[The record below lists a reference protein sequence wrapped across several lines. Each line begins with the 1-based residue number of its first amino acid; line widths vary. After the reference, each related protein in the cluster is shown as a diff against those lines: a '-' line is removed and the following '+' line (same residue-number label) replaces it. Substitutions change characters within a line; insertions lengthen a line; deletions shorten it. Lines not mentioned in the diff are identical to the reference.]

1 MAIDM
6 DESDTP
12 NIPVKSVVR
21 MFEIIEV
28 LQEMDGATMSEVV
41 NQVDLSKSTVYNH
54 LSTLKQLEYVVR
66 RNKEYHLSFRFLDHG
81 GHTLSRDP
89 RLQIIEPKIREI
101 ADKTNELCQFVIEE
115 HGRGVIIFRET
126 GENAVETQTR
136 LGSRLHLHHTT
147 AGKAILSHLS
157 EERIKWILE
166 QHGLPG
172 KTTETITDPDV
183 LLDELDRIKDQGYA
197 ADKEEHIK
205 GLHAVGVPVLD
216 DNGVFGAISVAGP
229 SHRMGNESR
238 EREIADLIL
247 GTANEIELNISFLE

>member
-1 MAIDM
+1 M
-6 DESDTP
+6 DQANTP

-21 MFEIIEV
+21 MFEIVEI
-28 LQEMDGATMSEVV
+28 LQEEDGATMSEVV
-41 NQVDLSKSTVYNH
+41 DLVDLSKSTVYNH
-54 LSTLKQLEYVVR
+54 LSTLNQLEYVVR
-66 RNKEYHLSFRFLDHG
+66 QNKEYHLSFRFLDHG

-89 RLQIIEPKIREI
+89 RLQIVEPKVREI

-126 GENAVETQTR
+126 GENAVETRTR

-157 EERIKWILE
+157 EERVKRILE
-166 QHGLPG
+166 RHGLPG

-183 LLDELDRIKDQGYA
+183 LFEELDRVKDQGYVS
-197 ADKEEHIK
+197 DKVEHIE
-205 GLHAVGVPVLD
+205 GLHAVGVPILD
-216 DNGVFGAISVAGP
+216 SGDVFGAISVAGP
-229 SHRMGNESR
+229 AHRMGNESR

-247 GTANEIELNISFLE
+247 GTVNEIELNISFLE